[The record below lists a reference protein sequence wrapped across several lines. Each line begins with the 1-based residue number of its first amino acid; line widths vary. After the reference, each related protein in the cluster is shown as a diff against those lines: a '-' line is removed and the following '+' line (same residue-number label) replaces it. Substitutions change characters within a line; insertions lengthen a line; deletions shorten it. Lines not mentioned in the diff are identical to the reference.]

1 MRLAELANAL
11 GVELRGAGD
20 VTVERIAPLQTA
32 GAGALSFV
40 AHPRYR
46 AAARGCGATA
56 LLVTPDLA
64 DIGGNVLVTPNV
76 YLALAKALELFHPR
90 PRPAPGVHATAV
102 VAGSAWI
109 HASASIGPGATIGER
124 TRIGAGTVVSAG
136 VHLGDDCT
144 VGENALIHPG
154 VVVREGV
161 TVGNRVVLQPGC
173 VIGGDGFGFA
183 PTRDGWVKIPQVGT
197 VVLEDDVE
205 VGANTTIDR
214 ATLGETR
221 IQRGAKLDNLI
232 QIAHNVV
239 VGPHAA
245 FAAQVGIAGSTQVGA
260 WVQLGGQV
268 GVVGHIQIGDRAR
281 IGAQSGVPGDVPAG
295 AEVTGRPPVP
305 HRDFLRIK
313 AAEVSL
319 PELRSRVRALEREV
333 ARLAAALA
341 ERAGE

>member
-1 MRLAELANAL
+1 MRLAELSKAL
-11 GVELRGAGD
+11 GVELRGNGD
-20 VTVERIAPLQTA
+20 VVVDRIAPLAAAT
-32 GAGALSFV
+32 AGALSFV

-46 AAARGCGATA
+46 GAAAASAASA
-56 LLVTPDLA
+56 LIVTPDLGA
-64 DIGGNVLVTPNV
+64 VGENLLVTPNV
-76 YLALAKALELFHPR
+76 YLALAKALEVFHPR
-90 PRPAPGVHATAV
+90 PRPAAGIHPTAV

-109 HASASIGPGATIGER
+109 HASASIGPGSTVGER
-124 TRIGAGTVVSAG
+124 SRIGAGTVLNAG
-136 VHLGDDCT
+136 VHVGDDCT
-144 VGENALIHPG
+144 IGENGLFHAG

-161 TVGNRVVLQPGC
+161 TIGDRVILQPGC

-205 VGANTTIDR
+205 VGANTAIDR

-245 FAAQVGIAGSTQVGA
+245 FAAQVGVAGSTRVGA

-281 IGAQSGVPGDVPAG
+281 IGAQSGVPGDIPAG

-313 AAEVSL
+313 AAESSL
-319 PELRSRVRALEREV
+319 PELRNRVRTLEREV
-333 ARLAAALA
+333 ERLTAALA
-341 ERAGE
+341 EKTRE